1 MNSRALIVSLS
12 LLFPIYLSSES
23 VLTFEEAVAKT
34 VELSPNLR
42 IAALDI
48 REKAGTQLQSLLYP
62 NPIAAYSVENV
73 FGNKNWHGWNAA
85 ESRYELAQL
94 IETGGK
100 RRFRQQRAT
109 FQYLASL
116 AGLEAEQLSVLNR
129 LLKAFVAVCAA
140 QENVDLRQR
149 QVTVAEDV
157 EKAVAAKVQA
167 GKSAKMQ
174 QNKAIVALA
183 NAKIALRRSKAAF
196 LKNKERL
203 SVLWGSSCADFD
215 KVDFPFYD
223 VEAPP
228 SFESCLA
235 DVKNNPVLV
244 RASAQHDAARQNVCF
259 EKAQRVPDLT
269 LTIGYKILNDTG
281 NRGFILGAS
290 FPIPIFN
297 RNQGNIYTAKARAL
311 KAEEQYHLL
320 EFTLINTFSLNY
332 KDWVRAYK
340 EVMQMRTTV
349 LKTALES
356 FELAR
361 MGYMEGKF
369 EYLEMLD
376 AQKTLFEVREGY
388 IQALLEFHQS
398 LADIEYLTITQPQE
412 DTP

>member
-1 MNSRALIVSLS
+1 MNSRALLITLC
-12 LLFPIYLSSES
+12 LLFPVYISSES

-48 REKAGTQLQSLLYP
+48 REKAGTQFQTLLYP
-62 NPIAAYSVENV
+62 NPVAAYSVENV

-100 RRFRQQRAT
+100 RSFRQQRAS
-109 FQYLASL
+109 FQYIASL
-116 AGLEAEQLSVLNR
+116 AGLEVEQLSVLNR

-140 QENVDLRQR
+140 QENVDLKMR
-149 QVTVAEDV
+149 QVKVARDV
-157 EKAVAAKVQA
+157 ESAVTAKVEA

-183 NAKIALRRSKAAF
+183 NARIALRRARAAF

-203 SVLWGSSCADFD
+203 SVLWGSTCPDFD

-228 SFESCLA
+228 SFEACLA

-259 EKAQRVPDLT
+259 ERAQRVPDLT
-269 LTIGYKILNDTG
+269 LTIGYKTLNDTG
-281 NRGFILGAS
+281 NRGFIFGAS
-290 FPIPIFN
+290 FPLPIFN
-297 RNQGNIYTAKARAL
+297 RNQGNVYTAKAQAL
-311 KAEEQYHLL
+311 KAEEQYRLL
-320 EFTLINTFSLNY
+320 EFTLVNIFSLNY

-369 EYLEMLD
+369 EYLDMLD

-398 LADIEYLTITQPQE
+398 LADIEYLTTQSQE
-412 DTP
+412 DAT